1 MQLTSEPRFYL
12 FNHCSSQ
19 SLPITDVFSCK
30 MSRKQPCRKL
40 PRWCKITQSCSKS
53 SSLYFGGNPDI
64 YQHRLAGLPSSV
76 STFSSLLP
84 TSSTSALL
92 SRIRRNQ
99 FKMAILVNIWKSCE
113 IQVWGKLLQ
122 AAGKSP
128 HRFSPP
134 TRASYS
140 GGSPWCHQQHSSF
153 LDLDLHLV
161 DHFSWQLS
169 YRSLFSTFLRTARVP
184 SGTSLKGSKIF
195 VSDSIN

>member
-1 MQLTSEPRFYL
+1 MSSCLASTLSSWIPPPQMREQQGITIIIIVFIIITTRMVVIDAFRYSGRAVGVQLAAHIRTQVLSF
-12 FNHCSSQ
+12 Q
-19 SLPITDVFSCK
+19 SLQQPVIANSSCK
-30 MSRKQPCRKL
+30 MSRTQPCRKL
-40 PRWCKITQSCSKS
+40 PCWSKITHSCSKS
-53 SSLYFGGNPDI
+53 SSLYFGGN
-64 YQHRLAGLPSSV
+64 QHRLAGLPSLV

-140 GGSPWCHQQHSSF
+140 GGSPWCH
-153 LDLDLHLV
+153 
-161 DHFSWQLS
+161 
-169 YRSLFSTFLRTARVP
+169 RPR
-184 SGTSLKGSKIF
+184 
-195 VSDSIN
+195 